1 MNVVFQSVQ
10 QPVAHPRGKC
20 PNMQTPRSPDL
31 TSQRHLIWKKI
42 LASEFLFGAEGGEN
56 ISQLL
61 NIKWNYLEITRPQ
74 FIEGSSKVQF
84 GRGESGTPKVG
95 PLSYDQIV
103 LRTLDGLIPCCFS
116 VLESKKSKVWL

>member
-1 MNVVFQSVQ
+1 MS
-10 QPVAHPRGKC
+10 
-20 PNMQTPRSPDL
+20 NMQTSSSPDL
-31 TSQRHLIWKKI
+31 TSQQHLIWKKI
-42 LASEFLFGAEGGEN
+42 LASEFLFGAEGAEN

-103 LRTLDGLIPCCFS
+103 LRTLDGLRPCYFEIVS
-116 VLESKKSKVWL
+116 FDI